1 MAKYFM
7 GIDVGTYESKGVIIN
22 DKAEVVCS
30 AATPHG
36 LENPK
41 PHYFEHDAD
50 TVWWGDICKLTKT
63 LLEKSGLAN
72 TEIAAFGCSTLA
84 ADVLPVDENCTP
96 LGNVIMFVF

>member
-36 LENPK
+36 LENP
-41 PHYFEHDAD
+41 
-50 TVWWGDICKLTKT
+50 
-63 LLEKSGLAN
+63 
-72 TEIAAFGCSTLA
+72 
-84 ADVLPVDENCTP
+84 
-96 LGNVIMFVF
+96 